1 MERHPRLDTLFQF
14 PCDFEFKAFGTN
26 GGIFPEAAR
35 SAIDTIVPAPLD
47 AVRVRPSAQG
57 SYVCVSVVVRVHEFG
72 QVEAAY
78 AALRHVEGLKF
89 LL

>member
-1 MERHPRLDTLFQF
+1 MEHPRLDTLFQF

-26 GGIFPEAAR
+26 DGIFAEAVR
-35 SAIDTIVPAPLD
+35 VAIDMIVPAPLD
-47 AVRVRPSAQG
+47 AVRVRPSAHG
-57 SYVCVSVVVRVHEFG
+57 SYVCVSVVVRLHDFQ

-78 AALRHVEGLKF
+78 AALRQVEGLKF